1 MNNNDI
7 DKVKILCPGVMQPK
21 HENVKKTRV
30 YTACPVAG
38 ANCTSSMGA
47 FIDSGTALSIAVNS
61 KAGKKC
67 RCELLLQIRMLAF
80 DVNV

>member
-1 MNNNDI
+1 VKNNDL
-7 DKVKILCPGVMQPK
+7 DKGKILCPDVIQTK
-21 HENVKKTRV
+21 HVNVKKTRV

-47 FIDSGTALSIAVNS
+47 FIDTGTALSIAVNS

-67 RCELLLQIRMLAF
+67 RCELLLQIRMLAV